1 MVANG
6 SAAAVSATHVSFRH
20 KGASAGYA
28 LDDLELEVPAG
39 EVVVLCGRSGCGKT
53 TVTRLLNGLIPQFY
67 EGDCG
72 GARTC
77 WASIRP
83 SSPSRAWQPSW
94 AACSRT
100 RAAS

>member
-39 EVVVLCGRSGCGKT
+39 EVVVLLS
-53 TVTRLLNGLIPQFY
+53 LIH
-67 EGDCG
+67 
-72 GARTC
+72 
-77 WASIRP
+77 I
-83 SSPSRAWQPSW
+83 
-94 AACSRT
+94 
-100 RAAS
+100 